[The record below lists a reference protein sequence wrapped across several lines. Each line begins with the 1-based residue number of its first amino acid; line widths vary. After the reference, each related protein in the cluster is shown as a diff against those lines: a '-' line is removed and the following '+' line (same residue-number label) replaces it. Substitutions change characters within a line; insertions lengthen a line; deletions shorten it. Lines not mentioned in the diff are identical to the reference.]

1 MLTISDVEK
10 AVKRHFE
17 VESTTDG
24 IKIKD
29 IKGLSSVC
37 ITIDEENVIIKC
49 DLNTH
54 AFINKIPI
62 NEFIYCKEADSKEIY
77 MLRMFCRKCKD
88 FLYCSSVKKSLS
100 ECEGN
105 VFVPTTK

>member
-1 MLTISDVEK
+1 MLTITDVEK

-17 VESTTDG
+17 VGPSTEG
-24 IKIKD
+24 IKITD
-29 IKGLSSVC
+29 INGLSDVC
-37 ITIDEENVIIKC
+37 LTMDEENVIIKC
-49 DLNTH
+49 DLKTQS
-54 AFINKIPI
+54 FINKIPI
-62 NEFIYCKEADSKEIY
+62 NEFTYCREADSKEIY

-105 VFVPTTK
+105 VFVPLTK